1 MNYQD
6 AIKGYTGVI
15 QAYAIA
21 DRTLDKLS
29 NDAWAVLAREISGAL
44 KSGKDGAKVKTEMKA
59 AEETWKAATGETS
72 MPSTYRSAKAVALK
86 GVEAGVELLD
96 ADGNPKGKTAIEKEY
111 KAKAEAEAIAAAGPG
126 GMVEDA
132 VVSHAYQIIRK
143 IQKYWGTLSA
153 AEQEEIINFVNYLPR
168 ASHVTTVPKVT
179 SEEEATA

>member
-29 NDAWAVLAREISGAL
+29 NDAWAVLVREIAAAL
-44 KSGKDGAKVKTEMKA
+44 KSGKDAAKVKSEMKA
-59 AEETWKAATGETS
+59 AEETWKAATGEGS

-96 ADGNPKGKTAIEKEY
+96 KDGNPKGKTAIEKEY
-111 KAKAEAEAIAAAGPG
+111 KAKAEAEAEAKTG
-126 GMVEDA
+126 GVGTEDA
-132 VVSHAYQIIRK
+132 AISHAQQIVRK
-143 IQKYWGTLSA
+143 IRKYWGDLTYS
-153 AEQEEIINFVNYLPR
+153 EQEEIINLVTHLPR
-168 ASHVTTVPKVT
+168 AVAVPVT
-179 SEEEATA
+179 EEDEVAA